1 MKKPSFLKPGKRR
14 SAETPEQRFLRI
26 TIWTFVAMFFV
37 LSSTAGV
44 AFLLSLRGPE
54 ETMVP
59 NVVGDELVD
68 GLLEL
73 QGRGL
78 FPLIQLRFH
87 SDPTLRGRIVN
98 QNPAA
103 GAVVRVGRR
112 VTLTVSQGAIIED
125 VEDYRGMSLQE
136 LQSELQAL
144 SSGSTRVLFMGSISH
159 VFDDAPAGTV
169 IAQDPP
175 AGSQLLGSTPLDVV
189 VSRGPDI
196 EIIALPTYLGL
207 DWREAMQV
215 LVRDNVPFVF
225 RLEEDRTPGR
235 GGVVV
240 AQNPEP
246 GNEVEMGTPVHLA
259 IRNEPNPERG
269 MRFNVFDRTLPTYA
283 VSVELSAVAVDPEG
297 ETRTLFAMNHPG
309 GRIAFPYELEIGSV
323 IILYRFDTEVLR
335 FPILDPTQQ
344 FED

>member
-1 MKKPSFLKPGKRR
+1 MKKPSFLKPEKRHAVE
-14 SAETPEQRFLRI
+14 SPERRFLRV
-26 TIWTFVAMFFV
+26 TIWAFVGMFFA
-37 LSSTAGV
+37 LSAAAGV

-78 FPLIQLRFH
+78 FPMIQLRFH
-87 SDPTLRGRIVN
+87 SDPRLRGRIMN

-103 GAVVRVGRR
+103 GAVVRAGRR
-112 VTLTVSQGAIIED
+112 VTLTVSQGAVIQD
-125 VEDYRGMSLQE
+125 VEDYRGMSLQDV
-136 LQSELQAL
+136 QSELQAL

-169 IAQDPP
+169 IAQNPP
-175 AGSQLLGSTPLDVV
+175 AGTELFGSTALDVV

-196 EIIALPTYLGL
+196 EIISLPTYLGL
-207 DWREAMQV
+207 EWREAMQV

-225 RLEEDRTPGR
+225 SLEEDRTAGR
-235 GGVVV
+235 EGVVV
-240 AQNPEP
+240 AQTPEQ
-246 GNEVEMGTPVHLA
+246 GSEVEVGTPVSLTLRDEA
-259 IRNEPNPERG
+259 RTPQG
-269 MRFNVFDRTLPTYA
+269 MRFGVFDRTLPTYA
-283 VSVELSAVAVDPEG
+283 VSVELSAVAVDPDG
-297 ETRTLFAMNHPG
+297 ETRTLFTMNHPG

-335 FPILDPTQQ
+335 FPIFDPTQQ
-344 FED
+344 LED